1 MTIKQQYRKAR
12 ANYLARV
19 NRLKKQGW
27 DVKVI
32 SKVKYPTKKS
42 IERLNK
48 QTAKEIRNNSKLYDI
63 TTGKEITKHRLS
75 KAREQGRAQKRKS
88 ISSQIAKKTQR
99 NNMNQVTSKS
109 VISKINIPELKKH
122 TPTGLRLTEW
132 YEDINTIYAQSIRR
146 VLFELTGELTKTDEL
161 EQAFSKVL
169 QYNPELF
176 PQGAYEPEHILKQRF
191 YSIATKMRE
200 YISDTTTL
208 DNITNALNNADT
220 ELSQII
226 EGYEYEKYGH

>member
-1 MTIKQQYRKAR
+1 MTIKQQYKKAR

-27 DVKVI
+27 DIQVIAPVK
-32 SKVKYPTKKS
+32 KPTKSS

-48 QTAKEIRNNSKLYDI
+48 QTAKQIRSKAKLYDI
-63 TTGKEITKHRLS
+63 NTGQEITKHRLA
-75 KAREQGRAQKRKS
+75 KAKEQGKRQKNIVSK
-88 ISSQIAKKTQR
+88 QIAKKTQR
-99 NNMNQVTSKS
+99 KS
-109 VISKINIPELKKH
+109 INEVNSTKVISKINIEELKKQ

-146 VLFELTGELTKTDEL
+146 VLFELTSELTKTDEL

-191 YSIATKMRE
+191 YAISSKMRD
-200 YISDTTTL
+200 YISDPRKL
-208 DNITNALNNADT
+208 DNITNVLKKADT
-220 ELSQII
+220 DLSEII

>member
-1 MTIKQQYRKAR
+1 MTIKQQYKKAR

-27 DVKVI
+27 DINVIPVVK
-32 SKVKYPTKKS
+32 KPTKKS

-48 QTAKEIRNNSKLYDI
+48 QSAKEMRSKSKLYDI
-63 TTGKEITKHRLS
+63 YTGKEINKHRL
-75 KAREQGRAQKRKS
+75 KIAKQQGKVQKS
-88 ISSQIAKKTQR
+88 ISSQIAKKVQR
-99 NNMNQVTSKS
+99 NNMNQVKSKA
-109 VISKINIPELKKH
+109 VISSINIPELKKQ
-122 TPTGLRLTEW
+122 TPTGLRVSEW

-146 VLFELTGELTKTDEL
+146 VLFELTSELTKTDEL

-191 YSIATKMRE
+191 YSIANKMSE
-200 YISDTTTL
+200 YISDIATL
-208 DNITNALNNADT
+208 DTITNALNNADT
-220 ELSQII
+220 ELNQII

>member
-1 MTIKQQYRKAR
+1 MAIKQQYRKAR

-27 DVKVI
+27 DVNIIPV
-32 SKVKYPTKKS
+32 VKKPTKKS

-48 QTAKEIRNNSKLYDI
+48 QTAKKMRENSKLYDI
-63 TTGKEITKHRLS
+63 NTGQEITKHRLA
-75 KAREQGRAQKRKS
+75 KAKEQGKKRTP
-88 ISSQIAKKTQR
+88 ISSQIAKKVQR

-109 VISKINIPELKKH
+109 VISKINIPELKKQ

-146 VLFELTGELTKTDEL
+146 ALFELTSELTKTDEL

-191 YSIATKMRE
+191 YAIATKMRD
-200 YISDTTTL
+200 YISDYNTL
-208 DNITNALNNADT
+208 DNITNALNKADT
-220 ELSQII
+220 ELSEII
-226 EGYEYEKYGH
+226 EGYEYEKYGY

>member
-1 MTIKQQYRKAR
+1 MTIKQEYRKAR

-27 DVKVI
+27 DIKVI
-32 SKVKYPTKKS
+32 DIVKKPTKAS
-42 IERLNK
+42 IKRLNK
-48 QTAKEIRNNSKLYDI
+48 QTAKQIRSNAKLYDI
-63 TTGKEITKHRLS
+63 NTGKEITKHRLQ
-75 KAREQGRAQKRKS
+75 KAKEQGKKRTT

-99 NNMNQVTSKS
+99 NNINKVTSKK
-109 VISKINIPELKKH
+109 VISSINIPELKKQ

-146 VLFELTGELTKTDEL
+146 VLFELTSELTKNYEL

-169 QYNPELF
+169 QYNTELF

-191 YSIATKMRE
+191 YAIATKMRE
-200 YISDTTTL
+200 YLSDSRLL
-208 DNITNALNNADT
+208 DNIVSALNKADT
-220 ELSQII
+220 ELSEII

>member
-1 MTIKQQYRKAR
+1 MTIKQQYKKVR

-27 DVKVI
+27 DVAVI
-32 SKVKYPTKKS
+32 PLVKKPTKPS

-48 QTAKEIRNNSKLYDI
+48 QTAKQIRQNAKLYDI
-63 TTGKEITKHRLS
+63 NTGKEITKHRLA
-75 KAREQGRAQKRKS
+75 KAKEQGRKQKIPS

-99 NNMNQVTSKS
+99 NNMNQVKSKS
-109 VISKINIPELKKH
+109 IISKINIPELKKQ

-146 VLFELTGELTKTDEL
+146 VLFELTSELTKNYEL

-191 YSIATKMRE
+191 YTIATKMRE
-200 YISDTTTL
+200 YISDKDAL

-220 ELSQII
+220 DLSQII

>member
-1 MTIKQQYRKAR
+1 MTIKQQYKKAR

-27 DVKVI
+27 GINVITVVK
-32 SKVKYPTKKS
+32 KPTKKS

-48 QTAKEIRNNSKLYDI
+48 QSAKEMRSNSKLYDI
-63 TTGKEITKHRLS
+63 YTGKEINKHRLKIAKQQG
-75 KAREQGRAQKRKS
+75 KAQKS
-88 ISSQIAKKTQR
+88 ISSQIAKKVQR
-99 NNMNQVTSKS
+99 NNMNQVKSKA
-109 VISKINIPELKKH
+109 VISSINIPELKKQ
-122 TPTGLRLTEW
+122 TPTGLRVSEW

-146 VLFELTGELTKTDEL
+146 VLFELTSELTKTDEL

-191 YSIATKMRE
+191 YSIANKMRE
-200 YISDTTTL
+200 YISDIATL
-208 DNITNALNNADT
+208 DTITNALNNADT
-220 ELSQII
+220 ELNQII

>member
-1 MTIKQQYRKAR
+1 MTIKQQYKKAR

-27 DVKVI
+27 KITVIPVVK
-32 SKVKYPTKKS
+32 KPTKKS

-48 QTAKEIRNNSKLYDI
+48 QTAKEIRSKSKLYDI
-63 TTGKEITKHRLS
+63 YTGKEITKHRL
-75 KAREQGRAQKRKS
+75 KIAKQQGKTQKP
-88 ISSQIAKKTQR
+88 ISSQIAKKVQR
-99 NNMNQVTSKS
+99 NNMNKVTNKS
-109 VISKINIPELKKH
+109 FISSLNIQELKKQ
-122 TPTGLRLTEW
+122 TPTGLRVSEW

-176 PQGAYEPEHILKQRF
+176 PHGAYEPEHILKQRF
-191 YSIATKMRE
+191 YTIATKMRE
-200 YISDTTTL
+200 YISDKDAL

>member
-1 MTIKQQYRKAR
+1 MTIKQQYKKAR

-27 DVKVI
+27 YIKVI
-32 SKVKYPTKKS
+32 GLVKKPTKAS

-48 QTAKEIRNNSKLYDI
+48 QTAKQIRSNAKLYDI
-63 TTGKEITKHRLS
+63 NTGKEITKHRLS
-75 KAREQGRAQKRKS
+75 KAKEQGKKRTI
-88 ISSQIAKKTQR
+88 ISSKIAKKVQR
-99 NNMNQVTSKS
+99 NNMNRVTSKK
-109 VISKINIPELKKH
+109 VISSINIPELKKL
-122 TPTGLRLTEW
+122 TPTGLRVSEW
-132 YEDINTIYAQSIRR
+132 YEDINTIYAQSIRG
-146 VLFELTGELTKTDEL
+146 VLFDLTSELTKTDEL

-191 YSIATKMRE
+191 YSISTKMRE
-200 YISDTTTL
+200 YISDATVL
-208 DNITNALNNADT
+208 DNITNALNKADI

-226 EGYEYEKYGH
+226 EGYEYEKYGY

>member
-1 MTIKQQYRKAR
+1 MAIKQQYRKAR

-27 DVKVI
+27 DVNIIPV
-32 SKVKYPTKKS
+32 VKKPTKKS
-42 IERLNK
+42 LERLNK
-48 QTAKEIRNNSKLYDI
+48 QTAKEIRSKAKLYDI
-63 TTGKEITKHRLS
+63 NTGQEITKHRLA
-75 KAREQGRAQKRKS
+75 KAKEQGKKRTP
-88 ISSQIAKKTQR
+88 ISSQIAKKVQR

-109 VISKINIPELKKH
+109 VISKINIPELKKQ

-146 VLFELTGELTKTDEL
+146 ALFELTSELTKTDEL

-191 YSIATKMRE
+191 YAIATKMRD
-200 YISDTTTL
+200 YISDYNTL
-208 DNITNALNNADT
+208 DNITNALNKADT
-220 ELSQII
+220 ELSEII
-226 EGYEYEKYGH
+226 EGYEYEKYGY

>member
-27 DVKVI
+27 DVNIIPV
-32 SKVKYPTKKS
+32 VKKPTKQS
-42 IERLNK
+42 IERLNN
-48 QTAKEIRNNSKLYDI
+48 QTAKKIRENAKLYDI
-63 TTGKEITKHRLS
+63 YTGKEITKHRLS
-75 KAREQGRAQKRKS
+75 KAKEQGRKQKRTS
-88 ISSQIAKKTQR
+88 IASQIAKKTQR

-109 VISKINIPELKKH
+109 VISKINIPELKKQ

-146 VLFELTGELTKTDEL
+146 VLFELTSELTKTDEL

-176 PQGAYEPEHILKQRF
+176 PQGSYEPEHILKQRF
-191 YSIATKMRE
+191 YAIAIKMRE
-200 YISDTTTL
+200 DISDLTAL
-208 DNITNALNNADT
+208 DNITNALNKADT
-220 ELSQII
+220 QLSEII
-226 EGYEYEKYGH
+226 EGYEYEKYGY

>member
-1 MTIKQQYRKAR
+1 MTIKQQYKKAR

-27 DVKVI
+27 DIQVIAPVK
-32 SKVKYPTKKS
+32 KPTKAS
-42 IERLNK
+42 VERLNK
-48 QTAKEIRNNSKLYDI
+48 QTAKQIRSKAKLYDI
-63 TTGKEITKHRLS
+63 NTGKEITKHRLT
-75 KAREQGRAQKRKS
+75 KAKEQGRKQKRTS

-99 NNMNQVTSKS
+99 NNMNQVSSKS
-109 VISKINIPELKKH
+109 VISKINIPELKKQ

-146 VLFELTGELTKTDEL
+146 VLFELTSELTKTDEL

-169 QYNPELF
+169 QYNPDLF

-191 YSIATKMRE
+191 YAISTKMRE
-200 YISDTTTL
+200 YIIDTRTL
-208 DNITNALNNADT
+208 DNITNALKKADT
-220 ELSQII
+220 DLSEII
-226 EGYEYEKYGH
+226 EGYEYEKYGY

>member
-27 DVKVI
+27 DFKVI
-32 SKVKYPTKKS
+32 DIVKKPTKKS

-48 QTAKEIRNNSKLYDI
+48 QTAKEIRSKAKLYDI
-63 TTGKEITKHRLS
+63 NTGKEITKHRLA
-75 KAREQGRAQKRKS
+75 KAKEQGRKRKRIS

-99 NNMNQVTSKS
+99 KSMNEVTSKS
-109 VISKINIPELKKH
+109 VILSINIPELKKQS
-122 TPTGLRLTEW
+122 PTGLRLTEW

-146 VLFELTGELTKTDEL
+146 VLFELTSELTKNYEL

-169 QYNPELF
+169 QYNSELF

-191 YSIATKMRE
+191 YAIATKMRD
-200 YISDTTTL
+200 YISDSNTL
-208 DNITNALNNADT
+208 DNITNALNKADT
-220 ELSQII
+220 ELSEII
-226 EGYEYEKYGH
+226 EGYEYEKYGY

>member
-1 MTIKQQYRKAR
+1 MTIKQQYKKAR

-27 DVKVI
+27 DIQVIAPVK
-32 SKVKYPTKKS
+32 KPTKSS

-48 QTAKEIRNNSKLYDI
+48 QTAKQIRSKAKLYDI
-63 TTGKEITKHRLS
+63 NTGQEITKHRLA
-75 KAREQGRAQKRKS
+75 KAKEQGKRQKNIVSK
-88 ISSQIAKKTQR
+88 QIAKKTQR
-99 NNMNQVTSKS
+99 KFINEVTSTK
-109 VISKINIPELKKH
+109 VISKINIEELKKQ
-122 TPTGLRLTEW
+122 TPTGIRLTEW

-146 VLFELTGELTKTDEL
+146 VLFELTSELTKTDEL

-169 QYNPELF
+169 KYNPELF

-191 YSIATKMRE
+191 YAISSKMRD
-200 YISDTTTL
+200 YILDPRKL
-208 DNITNALNNADT
+208 DNITNVLKKADT
-220 ELSQII
+220 DLSEII